1 VLPWAD
7 RSAALLGR
15 LLVVAPGVPHPP
27 AEVAALARQLAA
39 DPPLLAWTV
48 SAAWRDAAHRLDSLP
63 QAAQWLAENAVSVLQ
78 WAAGRHEGPL
88 EAAAVEAH
96 ADRVAAAI
104 VLAELAA
111 ALAPPGDE
119 ETPSRARFLGLLA
132 GARGWLLA
140 GDGPP
145 EDHSPALLPAS
156 LGDFFRGVEHAETT
170 GYWPGAAGVDR
181 AAPLSVGGVED
192 PGVPGPQAAPG
203 PGFPAAAECVF
214 RAAAIL
220 AGKGVPGDAVA
231 ARLDQC
237 RQMAAEGR
245 QNWLAAAG
253 DLSDWLPELAAR
265 LARLDELERRFATA
279 LEREKLDAMAE
290 FAAGAGHEINNPLT
304 VIAGRAQL
312 FLRQEKDPER
322 RRGLALINA
331 QAMRVYEMIADMRLF
346 ARPPDPERRRVDL
359 VELVDRI
366 VDEVSLRAAEQEIEI
381 HRSGETS
388 PLWVE
393 LDPAQWGVA
402 LSALC
407 HNALESLVQGG
418 HVEVS
423 VRRTAREVEICV
435 SDDGPGIAPEEQRHL
450 FEPFYSA
457 RQAGRGLGMGLS
469 KCWRIVTNHGG
480 RIEVRSP
487 PGRGAALAI
496 TLPLD

>member
-1 VLPWAD
+1 LAD
-7 RSAALLGR
+7 RSAAVLGR
-15 LLVVAPGVPHPP
+15 LLVAGPGAPDEVP
-27 AEVAALARQLAA
+27 ALAQQLAA

-48 SAAWRDAAHRLDSLP
+48 CAAWRGAARLPDSILDT
-63 QAAQWLAENAVSVLQ
+63 AHWLAENAVRVLQ
-78 WAAGRHEGPL
+78 WETGRTGDACPPQ
-88 EAAAVEAH
+88 ADPAEAH
-96 ADRVAAAI
+96 AERVAAAI

-111 ALAPPGDE
+111 GLAPPAED
-119 ETPSRARFLGLLA
+119 PIASRARFLGLLA
-132 GARGWLLA
+132 GARGWLSS
-140 GDGPP
+140 GDDGPS
-145 EDHSPALLPAS
+145 EEHSPALLPAA
-156 LGDFFRGVEHAETT
+156 LGNFFRAVQQAQTSGFP
-170 GYWPGAAGVDR
+170 PGAAI
-181 AAPLSVGGVED
+181 ED
-192 PGVPGPQAAPG
+192 PSDPASHAVQP
-203 PGFPAAAECVF
+203 PGFQAAAECVYQ
-214 RAAAIL
+214 AAAIL
-220 AGKGVPGDAVA
+220 AGNCPASESLA
-231 ARLDQC
+231 ARLDHC
-237 RQMAAEGR
+237 RRTAAAGR
-245 QNWLAAAG
+245 QSWLAAAG
-253 DLSDWLPELAAR
+253 DTADWLPELAAR
-265 LARLDELERRFATA
+265 MARLDELERRFAAA

-359 VELVDRI
+359 VELVDR
-366 VDEVSLRAAEQEIEI
+366 VVNEVSLRAAEQDIEV

-388 PLWVE
+388 PLWIDV
-393 LDPAQWGVA
+393 DSAQWGVA

-407 HNALESLVQGG
+407 HNALESLGQGG
-418 HVEVS
+418 HVEVDI
-423 VRRTAREVEICV
+423 RRTAREVEVCV

-450 FEPFYSA
+450 FDPFYSA

-487 PGRGAALAI
+487 PGRGAALVI